1 MFDKI
6 LIANRGEIA
15 VRVIRACKELGIR
28 TLAVY
33 SKADAESLHVQL
45 ADEAICIGE
54 SSSSES
60 YLKIDRIVSAAEVG
74 DVEAIH
80 PGYGFL
86 AENAHFVE
94 VCENCNI
101 KFIGPSSAAIR
112 AMGDKIAAR
121 ETMRKAGV
129 PTVPGSDGPVST
141 EQEALKVARNI
152 GYPVIVKAAAGGGG
166 RGMRVAHNDPSLVK
180 GYHTARR
187 EAERAFGNG
196 SVYVEKYIENPRHIE
211 FQILADRK
219 GKTIHLGERDC
230 SLQRR
235 HQKLLEEAPSPALS
249 SALRKKMGKAAV
261 KAAEAVKYVNAGTV
275 EFLVDDK
282 NEFYFIEMNTRV
294 QVEHPVTEEST
305 GIDIVKEQIRIAAGE
320 ELGYDQK
327 NVEMKKYAIEC
338 RINAED
344 PFNNFQPHPG
354 RIEFLSIPGGH
365 GVRVDT
371 HVYGGY
377 TIPPHYDSLIAKII
391 CYGSDRRAALD
402 RMVRALDEFMIR
414 GPRTT
419 VPLHKLILKDPN
431 FRRGRYS
438 TSFIER
444 LLVSSQPM
452 LPPKTA
458 THTGIKSKHK
468 NTRKSGDT

>member
-15 VRVIRACKELGIR
+15 VRIIRACKELGIR

-33 SKADAESLHVQL
+33 SKTDADSLHVQL
-45 ADEAICIGE
+45 ADEAICIGD
-54 SSSSES
+54 SPSKES
-60 YLKIDRIVSAAEVG
+60 YLKIDRIISAAEVG

-86 AENAHFVE
+86 SENAHFAE

-101 KFIGPSSAAIR
+101 KFIGPSSSAIR

-121 ETMRKAGV
+121 ATVHKVGV
-129 PTVPGSDGPVST
+129 SVMPGSDGSVEN
-141 EQEALKVARNI
+141 EQDALKVARKI
-152 GYPVIVKAAAGGGG
+152 GYPVIVKAAGGGGG

-180 GYHTARR
+180 GYHTART
-187 EAERAFGNG
+187 EAERAFGN
-196 SVYVEKYIENPRHIE
+196 SAVYIEKYIENPRHIE

-235 HQKLLEEAPSPALS
+235 HQKLLEESPSPALTND
-249 SALRKKMGKAAV
+249 LRKKMGKAAIKV
-261 KAAEAVKYVNAGTV
+261 AQAVHYVNAGTV
-275 EFLVDDK
+275 EFLLDASGD
-282 NEFYFIEMNTRV
+282 EFYFIEMNTRI
-294 QVEHPVTEEST
+294 QVEHPVTEEVT

-327 NVEMKKYAIEC
+327 DVQFQKAAIEC

-344 PFNNFQPHPG
+344 PFNNFQSSPG
-354 RIEFLSIPGGH
+354 RIEFLHLPGGH

-371 HVYGGY
+371 HVYAGY
-377 TIPPHYDSLIAKII
+377 VIPPHYDSMIAKLI
-391 CYGSDRRAALD
+391 CYGSDRRVALD
-402 RMVRALDEFMIR
+402 HMARALDEFIIK
-414 GPRTT
+414 GIKTT
-419 VPLHKLILKDPN
+419 IPMHKLILKDPN

-438 TSFIER
+438 TGFVER
-444 LLVSSQPM
+444 LLAASQS
-452 LPPKTA
+452 LVPPKPEDA
-458 THTGIKSKHK
+458 TPAPA
-468 NTRKSGDT
+468 DTPE

>member
-15 VRVIRACKELGIR
+15 VRIIRACKELGIR

-33 SKADAESLHVQL
+33 SEADADSLHVQL
-45 ADEAICIGE
+45 ADEAICIGKAA
-54 SSSSES
+54 SSES
-60 YLKIDRIVSAAEVG
+60 YLKIDRIISAAEVG

-86 AENAHFVE
+86 AENAHFAE

-101 KFIGPSSAAIR
+101 KFIGPPSSAIR
-112 AMGDKIAAR
+112 AMGDKVAAL
-121 ETMRKAGV
+121 ESMRKAGV
-129 PTVPGSDGPVST
+129 PVVPGSDGPVDT
-141 EQEALKVARNI
+141 EADALKTARRI
-152 GYPVIVKAAAGGGG
+152 GYPVIVKAAGGGGG

-180 GYHTARR
+180 GFHTAKA

-196 SVYVEKYIENPRHIE
+196 VVYIEKYIENPHHIE

-219 GKTIHLGERDC
+219 GHTIHLGERDC

-235 HQKLLEEAPSPALS
+235 HQKLLEESPSPILTS
-249 SALRKKMGKAAV
+249 DLRKKMGKAAI
-261 KAAEAVKYVNAGTV
+261 KAAESVGYVNAGTI
-275 EFLVDDK
+275 EMLLDAAG
-282 NEFYFIEMNTRV
+282 NFYFIEMNTRI
-294 QVEHPVTEEST
+294 QVEHPVTEEVT

-327 NVEMKKYAIEC
+327 DVQFQKAAIEC

-344 PFNNFQPHPG
+344 PFNNFQPCPG
-354 RIEFLSIPGGH
+354 RIEFLCLPGGH

-371 HVYGGY
+371 HVYAGY
-377 TIPPHYDSLIAKII
+377 TIPPNYDSMIAKLI
-391 CYGSDRRAALD
+391 CFGTDRRAAMD
-402 RMVRALDEFMIR
+402 RMARALDEFIIR
-414 GPRTT
+414 GVKTT

-438 TSFIER
+438 TAFVER
-444 LLVSSQPM
+444 LLAATQP
-452 LPPKTA
+452 LVPTKAEQPQLKPQA
-458 THTGIKSKHK
+458 A
-468 NTRKSGDT
+468 